1 MHDTAPAERVSF
13 LLAHEGLPR
22 KDDLTEDEQLAAN
35 KRRVDSLPLPRWQ
48 LLCDG
53 SVSPGSDT
61 TDPSSGAAAI
71 LQFVAPDGTVT
82 TVVTA
87 VRDCGQYACSYT
99 AESHAILLGLR
110 AAQAHMTGD
119 LPLCVIT
126 DSMGQLSCLACGPCR
141 QTEYLPMQTWA
152 ALLEVARLRRVTFAF
167 VFSHCGFELHDAI
180 DELAAGARGAPGGA
194 PPVWWRDAARP
205 ARNAARCEHDVA
217 VRAGVDF
224 RNAHG
229 PAAAVDD
236 LLRMPM
242 SDAAALN
249 RMRAGVDPALG
260 GWRKRF
266 VDSCPL
272 CATRLGRDPG
282 ETNAVLHFV
291 ACPHLDARAMRAEI
305 FGGESDAA
313 VADLWTSVGARRFL
327 RYRSG
332 FAAAAAALAPP
343 PPRA

>member
-1 MHDTAPAERVSF
+1 
-13 LLAHEGLPR
+13 
-22 KDDLTEDEQLAAN
+22 
-35 KRRVDSLPLPRWQ
+35 
-48 LLCDG
+48 
-53 SVSPGSDT
+53 
-61 TDPSSGAAAI
+61 
-71 LQFVAPDGTVT
+71 
-82 TVVTA
+82 
-87 VRDCGQYACSYT
+87 
-99 AESHAILLGLR
+99 
-110 AAQAHMTGD
+110 
-119 LPLCVIT
+119 
-126 DSMGQLSCLACGPCR
+126 
-141 QTEYLPMQTWA
+141 
-152 ALLEVARLRRVTFAF
+152 
-167 VFSHCGFELHDAI
+167 
-180 DELAAGARGAPGGA
+180 
-194 PPVWWRDAARP
+194 
-205 ARNAARCEHDVA
+205 
-217 VRAGVDF
+217 
-224 RNAHG
+224 
-229 PAAAVDD
+229 VDD

-266 VDSCPL
+266 VDFCPL